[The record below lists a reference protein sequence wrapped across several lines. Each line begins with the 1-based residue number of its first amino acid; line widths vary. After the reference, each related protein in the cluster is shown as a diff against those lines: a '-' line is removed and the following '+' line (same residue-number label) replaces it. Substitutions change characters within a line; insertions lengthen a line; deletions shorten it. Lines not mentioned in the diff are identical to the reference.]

1 MLPSVATS
9 PPAPTALQPAG
20 PPLHFGRR
28 IGQRIQTSEWGFAT
42 IVAFA
47 EDGSANCT
55 FDGYAGEYNLA
66 EIPVDSEVQALEAG
80 SLSAWL

>member
-1 MLPSVATS
+1 
-9 PPAPTALQPAG
+9 
-20 PPLHFGRR
+20 
-28 IGQRIQTSEWGFAT
+28 
-42 IVAFA
+42 VAFA

-66 EIPVDSEVQALEAG
+66 EIPLGAEVQSLEAG